1 MYITLECLKCNDYT
15 REFKTYLIYLDNIRY
30 TMNVHVLVDES
41 LSVEQNYQ
49 PYLYIFDEFNMSR
62 SLSLK
67 YLFNKEEIVLEI

>member
-1 MYITLECLKCNDYT
+1 
-15 REFKTYLIYLDNIRY
+15 
-30 TMNVHVLVDES
+30 MNVYVLVDES

-67 YLFNKEEIVLEI
+67 YLFNKTEIVSEI

>member
-67 YLFNKEEIVLEI
+67 YLFNKKEIVLEI